1 MVNNLQKAMDYLTA
15 NNRENLKRFIEGILD
30 IPHVTRETG
39 VSNRTV
45 YKVLEIIEPEAVK
58 TRKNNIEKRRKNEI
72 TRIIDAV
79 EQGIPYEY
87 LNYGKA
93 ELFGYS
99 SKFLTM
105 DDEDKIK
112 NRIQNLLRSYNPEST
127 YTFYKLDY
135 LTKAVR
141 RIEML
146 QEIEKG
152 KTIFA
157 VAKEFN
163 IHSPTLYRVQK
174 QYVESSKYLPE
185 VTTEQNS
192 IIIRNMKIFED
203 FKNNH
208 TINKISKVYKI
219 DRGLVET
226 IIKVMKDVEIRIN
239 NHKDNGGKNNEF
251 K

>member
-58 TRKNNIEKRRKNEI
+58 TRKRNVEKRRKNEI
-72 TRIIDAV
+72 TRIINAV
-79 EQGIPYEY
+79 EQGVPYEY
-87 LNYGKA
+87 LEYSKA
-93 ELFGYS
+93 DLFGYR

-112 NRIQNLLRSYNPEST
+112 NRIQNLLRTYDPESV

-152 KTIFA
+152 KTVFA

-163 IHSPTLYRVQK
+163 IHSPALYRIQK
-174 QYVESSKYLPE
+174 QYVESSNYLPE
-185 VTTEQNS
+185 VSTEQTS
-192 IIIRNMKIFED
+192 IILRNMKIYEY

-208 TINKISKVYKI
+208 NMNEITKFYKI
-219 DRGLVET
+219 NSVLVET

-239 NHKDNGGKNNEF
+239 NHKDNGGKHNEF